1 MEESVTD
8 QLAAL
13 EQRLLQRLERE
24 RQARKQAEQLLEEK
38 SLELYNSN
46 TLFRSLAE
54 NLETLV
60 SQRTE
65 ELGEALTKA
74 QQATIAKSEFLA
86 TMSHE
91 IRTPMNGVLGMTDL
105 LLETSL
111 SDEQRNIAQVIKN
124 CSQTLLAIISD
135 VLDLSKIEAG
145 KFELERIP
153 FNPAQLVNELLEI
166 FDSQIQVQE
175 KKTTSTRIA

>member
-1 MEESVTD
+1 MEDSVTD

-91 IRTPMNGVLGMTDL
+91 IRTPMTGILGMTDL
-105 LLETSL
+105 LLDTSL
-111 SDEQRNIAQVIKN
+111 SDEQRNIA
-124 CSQTLLAIISD
+124 
-135 VLDLSKIEAG
+135 
-145 KFELERIP
+145 
-153 FNPAQLVNELLEI
+153 
-166 FDSQIQVQE
+166 
-175 KKTTSTRIA
+175 